1 MKRDADVCIFMVNFG
16 KGEPG
21 SLLPQVEC
29 PVHLVADLSTIHVPG
44 LGSFPQ
50 ATIKMN
56 TNNFEKNLFYLKLL
70 DYLYPFYYFK

>member
-1 MKRDADVCIFMVNFG
+1 MVNFG

-29 PVHLVADLSTIHVPG
+29 PVHLVADLSTVHVPG

-50 ATIKMN
+50 AIIKMN
-56 TNNFEKNLFYLKLL
+56 TNNFEKKPLLFETFRLFISFLL
-70 DYLYPFYYFK
+70 FQIK